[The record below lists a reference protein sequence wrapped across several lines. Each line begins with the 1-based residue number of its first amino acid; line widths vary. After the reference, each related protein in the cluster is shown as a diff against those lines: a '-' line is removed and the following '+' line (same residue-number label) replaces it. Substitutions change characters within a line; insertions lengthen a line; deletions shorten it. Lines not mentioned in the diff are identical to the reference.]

1 VHFMRFKNSLAAAVA
16 AAVSAVVFSA
26 AFQPVEAALI
36 TIDNFTQATG
46 TSSDSGSTQ
55 AVSAA
60 LDTSISGPFDSR
72 YGYSASG
79 VYEPVFSSRTH
90 FVSVGSG
97 VGTLS
102 YTVSGT
108 ALGSGVEIGT
118 GFSYADSGQAD
129 VNLLALTAGDF
140 EGFVIQTGPNIT
152 LPANAYSRVAVASDA
167 GANYGV
173 FDFPKWVPNQ
183 TYYIPFSSFIGSPD
197 PINFAAVSYFV
208 VGFDVPL
215 PGVPGTV
222 ASSGQVEFT
231 LVAVPEPT
239 HMVSVAGVGAAL
251 GAWRLRKLRRSRTAA
266 GDAIAG

>member
-1 VHFMRFKNSLAAAVA
+1 MRFKNSYAAAVA
-16 AAVSAVVFSA
+16 AAVAAVVFSA
-26 AFQPVEAALI
+26 AFQPAEAALI

-46 TSSDSGSTQ
+46 TSSFSGSTQ
-55 AVSAA
+55 SVDALVSG
-60 LDTSISGPFDSR
+60 SISGPFDVRDGFS
-72 YGYSASG
+72 SSG
-79 VYEPVFSSRTH
+79 VDEPVFSSRTH

-108 ALGSGVEIGT
+108 ASGSGVYIGA
-118 GFSYADSGQAD
+118 GFSYSDSGAED
-129 VNLLALTAGDF
+129 VNLLALTAGDY
-140 EGFVIQTGPNIT
+140 EGFVIQTGPNVT
-152 LPANAYSRVAVASDA
+152 LPANALSRVSVASDEN
-167 GANYGV
+167 ANFGS
-173 FDFPKWVPNQ
+173 FLFPKWVPNQ
-183 TYYIPFSSFIGSPD
+183 TYYIPFSSIVPD
-197 PINFAAVSYFV
+197 GNPINFAAVTNII